1 MIRKIVIAVMLLIY
15 VTNIVVAVEE
25 PPIDLQQLETK
36 TLIIEQNAKA
46 TAELKEYFERKTID
60 YNKNTQRMI
69 DENFKVLDKR
79 QDEFLREAG
88 FKMGAIF
95 FSGIVAGQLIVLL
108 IRRKLDKRAIVKK
121 NLWDYRHNENI
132 VVPLPKTDE
141 EEEIQRPTKP
151 NVKETTKKDVKQT
164 TKNTLAPIKEDL
176 LPIKNISKMIVPSM
190 RDSK

>member
-1 MIRKIVIAVMLLIY
+1 MGRIGLILLMSLLLT
-15 VTNIVVAVEE
+15 TNIVMAVGEE
-25 PPIDLQQLETK
+25 TKIDLSELETK
-36 TLIIEQNAKA
+36 ALIIEQNAKG

-121 NLWDYRHNENI
+121 NLWDYRHQENL
-132 VVPLPKTDE
+132 VVPLPNEQKPVDKPLDKPKKPE
-141 EEEIQRPTKP
+141 TKIL
-151 NVKETTKKDVKQT
+151 KKKDLVMPSINNGQI
-164 TKNTLAPIKEDL
+164 APLNNIK
-176 LPIKNISKMIVPSM
+176 KMITPSM
-190 RDSK
+190 SGKQ